1 MILLF
6 VLLVFLLSLLW
17 DDVAS
22 GCCFF
27 ESERFN
33 RLSVILGGSV
43 PISSNNQVDEAERKY
58 RNNAVEDHWHIDSR
72 LIDVVFNLFS

>member
-22 GCCFF
+22 GCFF

-43 PISSNNQVDEAERKY
+43 PISSNNQVDEAERKHG
-58 RNNAVEDHWHIDSR
+58 NDTVEDHWHINSL
-72 LIDVVFNLFS
+72 LIDEVFDLLT